1 MQRLT
6 LLLLVASISGACARA
21 PATESAVPAT
31 VARRSGTEAA
41 IAAEDLR
48 ERLEIFAHDSME
60 GRRAG
65 SEGDAR
71 ATAYLAAQV
80 RALGLEPAGDAGS
93 FLQAVPL
100 LARTVTASSLSLGGT
115 PLAAWTDYLPLDNG
129 LDTYEFESAESIFG
143 GSIADSVAA
152 LNRLQSQGKF
162 VVLTVPRGAFPRIPR
177 PIAERFGNAAALGI
191 ALFDDPTPA
200 QISQARTGSLGLPS
214 NAPPWPKM
222 TVALSPL
229 AARLL
234 FGRPVEELAAG
245 MTGPG
250 ARGSARV
257 AQSARPAH
265 NVVAILRG
273 SDPALRGQFVAI
285 GAHSD
290 HIGVRQPAVDRDS
303 VRAFNTALYALQLTG
318 QRVSPAQRAA
328 IRVNMDSIRRLHP
341 TPRLDSISNGADD
354 DGSGSVAML
363 ELAEAFA
370 KGERPRRSLLFVWHS
385 GEEIGLLGARY
396 YTDNPTVARD
406 SIVAQL
412 NMDMI
417 GRGGAGEIANG
428 GAGYL
433 QLVGSRRLSTELGD
447 IIESINRGS
456 SSPFRFDYGYDAN
469 GHPENIYCRSDHAMY
484 ARYGIPVTFFHT
496 GLHRDYHQV
505 TDEVQFIDFRKLAAV
520 TQLVHD
526 VALHVGNLDHRV
538 VVDHPKPDPGAPC
551 RQ

>member
-1 MQRLT
+1 
-6 LLLLVASISGACARA
+6 LLVAAIIAACGRP
-21 PATESAVPAT
+21 PATESAAPTVPA
-31 VARRSGTEAA
+31 VIARRSGTDPAVA
-41 IAAEDLR
+41 PEDLR
-48 ERLEIFAHDSME
+48 ERLEIFAHDSMA

-65 SEGDAR
+65 SDGDAR

-100 LARTVTASSLSLGGT
+100 IARSVTASSLSLGGT
-115 PLAAWTDYLPLDNG
+115 PLAAWTDYMPLDYG
-129 LDTYEFESAESIFG
+129 ADTYAFESAESIFG
-143 GSIADSVAA
+143 GSIADSVPA
-152 LNRLQSQGKF
+152 LDRMQSQGRF

-177 PIAERFGNAAALGI
+177 LIAERFGNAAALGI
-191 ALFDDPTPA
+191 ALFDDATPA

-214 NAPPWPKM
+214 NTPPWPKM

-234 FGRPVEELAAG
+234 FGRPVEELEAG

-290 HIGVRQPAVDRDS
+290 HIGVRQPAIDRDS

-328 IRVNMDSIRRLHP
+328 IRVNMDSIRRRHP
-341 TPRLDSISNGADD
+341 TPRLDSINNGADD
-354 DGSGSVAML
+354 DGSGSVATL
-363 ELAEAFA
+363 ELAEAFG
-370 KGERPRRSLLFVWHS
+370 KGERPRRSLLFVWHT

-396 YTDNPTVARD
+396 FTDNPTVARD

-417 GRGGAGEIANG
+417 GRGLTGEIANG

-433 QLVGSRRLSTELGD
+433 QLVGSRRLSIELGD
-447 IIESINRGS
+447 IVESVNRART
-456 SSPFRFDYGYDAN
+456 SPFRFDYGYDAN

-505 TDEVQFIDFRKLAAV
+505 TDEVEFIDFRKLAAV

-538 VVDHPKPDPGAPC
+538 AADHPKPDPAAPC